1 MERVFSEN
9 IDKKF
14 FCLSEDESKHL
25 TLVLRKKKGD
35 KIEICD
41 GKGMVSIGKIIEASK
56 KRVKVETIERRF
68 FNKKIPEIDFYISA
82 IPSDKLELS
91 IQKLTEIGVSKII
104 IFFSERSKIKDYKNT
119 NKKVERLKKIAIS
132 AIKQSKNPYLPEILI
147 KEKLEKDDFDEYD
160 LKIILR
166 MDGNFLEK
174 SRMENVKKVSVVVGP
189 EGDFTDR
196 ELDFFK
202 DLGFYP
208 LRIAPFV
215 LRSETAIISG
225 CAILRYIFS
234 ERAGA
239 F

>member
-9 IDKKF
+9 LDNKF
-14 FCLSEDESKHL
+14 LYLSEDESKHL

-35 KIEICD
+35 KIEVCN
-41 GKGMVSIGKIIEASK
+41 GKGVVSLGEIVEASK
-56 KRVKVETIERRF
+56 KKVKLEIVERRF
-68 FNKKIPEIDFYISA
+68 FKRKVPEIDFYISA

-91 IQKLTEIGVSKII
+91 IQKLTEIGVSRVVV
-104 IFFSERSKIKDYKNT
+104 FFSERSKIKDYKNVS
-119 NKKVERLKKIAIS
+119 KKIERLKKIAIS
-132 AIKQSKNPYLPEILI
+132 AIKQSKNPYLPKILI
-147 KEKLEKDDFDEYD
+147 KEKLDKDDFDEYD
-160 LKIILR
+160 LKLILR
-166 MDGNFLEK
+166 IDGNFLEK
-174 SRMENVKKVSVVVGP
+174 SKMENAKKVCVVVGP

-208 LRIAPFV
+208 LRIAAFV

-225 CAILRYIFS
+225 CAILRYLFS
-234 ERAGA
+234 EIRGA